1 MQQIFNSLRQKR
13 NFIFVFFLLFI
24 LMFIVFFYF
33 NTQVKEQKLDTVLDQ
48 CTIALEKKLRD
59 EKMSALEIA
68 ITLSKNKALVDALEN
83 EDEELGYTVL
93 SDIMKAIQTSTS
105 RYIRAQII
113 TSDYTVFAR
122 SWDDIYAGMPLEDY
136 RQDLYYFQTHSAP
149 RTSIEIG
156 RRLGIKATVPV
167 YHDGKLLG
175 FFEVIDFFESVTSYF
190 RAMGIDLYVLLDYKH
205 YERAILMQENL
216 LLQNNIVANINYNF
230 SNIQTLQ
237 NIDFKRLQANRIL
250 HQDNKYIFYET
261 MYDGESEAIGGYIF
275 VLPEKYLEYFRDP
288 EDDIS
293 FLINVTRSSLY
304 EVVRETNLQQHK
316 LDKYGAQTLLY
327 IKDIIWRE
335 DKELFYEEAYK
346 KLDAHS
352 KDELI
357 QLMLEYKMVKKIDG
371 KIR

>member
-1 MQQIFNSLRQKR
+1 MQKFLKFLGQKKGLLILFVSL
-13 NFIFVFFLLFI
+13 FIFI
-24 LMFIVFFYF
+24 AIVFLYF
-33 NTQVKEQKLDTVLDQ
+33 KFEVKEQKLDSVLDQ
-48 CTIALEKKLRD
+48 CTVALEKKLRD
-59 EKMSALEIA
+59 EKMSALEMA
-68 ITLSKNKALVDALEN
+68 ITLSKNKALLEALED

-93 SDIMKAIQTSTS
+93 SDIMQTIQTNTS

-113 TSDYTVFAR
+113 TNEYTVFTR

-136 RQDLYYFQTHSAP
+136 RQDLYYFQTNAIP

-167 YHDGKLLG
+167 YKDGKLLG

-205 YERAILMQENL
+205 YDRAILMQGNL
-216 LLQNNIVANINYNF
+216 LLQNHIVANINYNF

-237 NIDFKRLQANRIL
+237 NINFKRLQANRIL
-250 HQDNKYIFYET
+250 YEDNKYIFYET

-275 VLPEKYLEYFRDP
+275 VLPQKYLEYFRDP

-304 EVVRETNLQQHK
+304 DVLKENSLERSK

-327 IKDIIWRE
+327 VKDIISRE

-346 KLDAHS
+346 RLDSHS

-357 QLMLEYKMVKKIDG
+357 QLMLEHKMVKKIDG

>member
-1 MQQIFNSLRQKR
+1 MQKLFKFLGQKR
-13 NFIFVFFLLFI
+13 SLIFVFSSLFLLI
-24 LMFIVFFYF
+24 AIVFFYF
-33 NTQVKEQKLDTVLDQ
+33 NTQVKEQKLDSVLDQ

-68 ITLSKNKALVDALEN
+68 ITLSKNKALLDALEN

-93 SDIMKAIQTSTS
+93 SDIMQTIQTNTS

-113 TSDYTVFAR
+113 TSEYNVFAR

-136 RQDLYYFQTHSAP
+136 RQDLYYFHTNASP

-167 YHDGKLLG
+167 YDNGKLLG

-190 RAMGIDLYVLLDYKH
+190 RAMGIDLYVLLDYK
-205 YERAILMQENL
+205 YYDRAILMQGNL

-237 NIDFKRLQANRIL
+237 KIDFKRLQANRIL
-250 HQDNKYIFYET
+250 YEDNKYIFYET

-275 VLPEKYLEYFRDP
+275 VLPEKYLDYFRDP

-293 FLINVTRSSLY
+293 FLINVTRSGLY
-304 EVVRETNLQQHK
+304 DVVRESEWEKSK
-316 LDKYGAQTLLY
+316 LDKFGAETLLY
-327 IKDIIWRE
+327 VKDIISRE

-346 KLDAHS
+346 RLDTHS

-357 QLMLEYKMVKKIDG
+357 QLMLEHKMVKKIDG